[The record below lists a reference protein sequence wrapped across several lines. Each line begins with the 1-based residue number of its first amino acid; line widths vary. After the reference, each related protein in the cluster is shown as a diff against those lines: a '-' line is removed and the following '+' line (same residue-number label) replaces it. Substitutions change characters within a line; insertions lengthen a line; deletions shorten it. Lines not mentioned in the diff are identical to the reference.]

1 MRRATPRVPEVSLR
15 GWSTMVDGERA
26 LRRQIVRGQGRTV
39 VEFLKRYNPVGSG
52 YPEKVAAFGRLI
64 MFDNQIDLFQTIGV
78 NCAVL
83 NCDLK
88 I

>member
-1 MRRATPRVPEVSLR
+1 
-15 GWSTMVDGERA
+15 

-64 MFDNQIDLFQTIGV
+64 MFDNQIDLSQTIGV

-83 NCDLK
+83 NCA

>member
-1 MRRATPRVPEVSLR
+1 
-15 GWSTMVDGERA
+15 
-26 LRRQIVRGQGRTV
+26 VRGQGRTV

-83 NCDLK
+83 NCDLQALLRRGHNATGRIHPVGRFGATLPK
-88 I
+88 R